1 MPSRCVVNWLP
12 CMDMDLPG
20 TLFLCVALPERLPPP
35 LPSRAPIQSHLK
47 RIPACVAPLNPGT
60 PIHLPFTLSLYLSTY
75 RTSSISSTLLVPLP
89 PASHILTPS

>member
-20 TLFLCVALPERLPPP
+20 TLLLCVALPERLPPP
-35 LPSRAPIQSHLK
+35 LPSRAPIQPHLK

-60 PIHLPFTLSLYLSTY
+60 PHSLAFH
-75 RTSSISSTLLVPLP
+75 PLFVSEHMQDIVDLEHP
-89 PASHILTPS
+89 APHASHILTPS